1 LAQLARDS
9 EADVGELRALIVD
22 DPQRVPPEPFRKV
35 GGVSIMRAIDA
46 VERAGETG
54 GRVPAVARAV
64 AKVPDLLGYRI
75 GR

>member
-1 LAQLARDS
+1 
-9 EADVGELRALIVD
+9 
-22 DPQRVPPEPFRKV
+22 
-35 GGVSIMRAIDA
+35 MRAIDA

-54 GRVPAVARAV
+54 GHVPAVARAV